1 MKPVKAIDLV
11 WKAQPMIAT
20 LHTIMTRLA
29 ADKPGKSAAGTVAED
44 ASHWLAAAR
53 GLLARKGMQWPADAG
68 AQEPQEPQE
77 PKKE

>member
-20 LHTIMTRLA
+20 LHTIMVKLA
-29 ADKPGKSAAGTVAED
+29 ADVPGKSAAGTVAED
-44 ASHWLAAAR
+44 ASQWLASAR
-53 GLLARKGMQWPADAG
+53 ELLTRKGMQWPADAG
-68 AQEPQEPQE
+68 TQEPQE

>member
-20 LHTIMTRLA
+20 LHSIMTKLA
-29 ADKPGKSAAGTVAED
+29 ADRPGKSAAGTVAED
-44 ASHWLAAAR
+44 ASQWLASAR
-53 GLLARKGMQWPADAG
+53 GLLTRKGMQSADTG
-68 AQEPQEPQE
+68 AQEPQE